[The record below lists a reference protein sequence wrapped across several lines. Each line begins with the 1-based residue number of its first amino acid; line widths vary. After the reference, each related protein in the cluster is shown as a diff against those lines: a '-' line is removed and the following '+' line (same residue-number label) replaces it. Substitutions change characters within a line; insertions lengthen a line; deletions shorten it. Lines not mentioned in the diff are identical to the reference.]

1 MSGANCLR
9 RQGKWLRENVLLV
22 NRFSI
27 GGRGRGVL
35 TKDDILPDDGHEV
48 SLGPGGVHISG
59 TGGGL
64 RGGVGRHGQHR
75 GRQHYCK

>member
-1 MSGANCLR
+1 MSARKCFPC
-9 RQGKWLRENVLLV
+9 KPVLYWGE
-22 NRFSI
+22 
-27 GGRGRGVL
+27 GGRWEIS
-35 TKDDILPDDGHEV
+35 KDDIFPDDGHEV